1 MARTAA
7 QLRDARS
14 APPRGRRGRP
24 TADRVA
30 AIDSAIKNAALE
42 QFLAAGF
49 EAASMDA
56 IATAAQVSKGTLYA
70 RYPAKEPLF
79 RAVLEA
85 ELEEWSRRASARDH
99 LLTDELDVRLRHH
112 ARTFAD
118 VFTWPEFRRLG
129 TLLDASAKVV
139 PDLAREWDEYVTERS
154 VQFLREDMAKAGGPG
169 VDWEFYARLFLCAIA
184 GWHRANRHGDA
195 IDVDGLVA
203 FSDKV
208 IDVMLVAIANGVPR
222 GDTTR

>member
-1 MARTAA
+1 MTRPAS
-7 QLRDARS
+7 QPRDTRS
-14 APPRGRRGRP
+14 NPSRGRRGRP

-30 AIDSAIKNAALE
+30 AIDSAIKAAALE

-56 IATAAQVSKGTLYA
+56 IATAAQVSKGTLYS

-85 ELEEWSRRASARDH
+85 EIEEWSRRASARDH
-99 LLTDELDVRLRHH
+99 LLTDQLEARLRHH

-118 VFTWPEFRRLG
+118 VFTWPEFERLG
-129 TLLDASAKVV
+129 TLLEASAKVV
-139 PDLAREWDEYVTERS
+139 PDLAHEWNDYLTKRS
-154 VQFLREDMAKAGGPG
+154 VQFLCDDMAKAGGPG

-184 GWHRANRHGDA
+184 GWHRAKRPGEPV
-195 IDVDGLVA
+195 DVDGLVA

-208 IDVMLVAIANGVPR
+208 IDVILVGIANGAPR
-222 GDTTR
+222 GTVAQ